1 MAAVPLNL
9 TVEQGTD
16 FEASITIRN
25 RDGSPLNLLSYTGES
40 KLRKHYSATT
50 HYPFTLQFVDRAN
63 GRVKISMASTNTSA
77 LTEGRYV
84 YDIVLTSPNSLKS
97 RVVFGSIVVSPGV
110 C

>member
-9 TVEQGTD
+9 TIEQGTD
-16 FEASITIRN
+16 FESSITIRN
-25 RDGSPLNLLSYTGES
+25 RDSSPLNLASYTGEA

-50 HYPFTLQFVDRAN
+50 YYSFTLQFIDRVN
-63 GRVKISMASTNTSA
+63 GRIKISMSSANTA
-77 LTEGRYV
+77 LLTEGRYV

-97 RVVFGSIVVSPGV
+97 RVAFGAIVVSPGV